1 MQRLKDWT
9 GVSKVRALKAEQ
21 AEQKTRLNRAIDHL
35 DEAFDRL
42 DEALSPPPPKRERNG
57 TE

>member
-1 MQRLKDWT
+1 MEKLKAWT
-9 GVSKVRALKAEQ
+9 GVGTVKALKAEQ
-21 AEQKTRLNRAIDHL
+21 AEQKTRLDRAIDHL

-42 DEALSPPPPKRERNG
+42 DEVLSPPPPKRERNG